1 MADDAPPDV
10 PTEEAAAPE
19 GNPEGVASDQ
29 APGDATAEAAE
40 VPAEVAAVEE
50 APAVA
55 TSAEAPAVQE
65 EQAPEAAAPPAEQP
79 ADAAAEPPAAAAEE
93 PPAEATIEA
102 EEATAEV
109 AEAAPPAGETAA
121 EAEAEA
127 EAAPEAVAATAA
139 VEAEPVAAAA
149 TAAEATEA
157 AAASQ
162 DEAAV
167 APPAEA
173 SASQDAPPA
182 GEESAVTAAP
192 AAKQEDAAEGEGE
205 NEEGEEAEA
214 EEEVEFGR
222 QASKTILERK
232 RSKPLNFE
240 GVHDDAEEKEHAEE
254 DKWKMPESFFYDE
267 AAPELKR
274 PLEDQQLPR
283 KITKIERHI
292 GFDFHRH
299 YNLVWVSDEE
309 YAYIIGHVVRIVNI
323 NTDSQRFIHS
333 RDSGGIG
340 SVAVSIDQQWIALA
354 ERSIS
359 GQPNIYVYKNDP
371 TLQLYR
377 VLRKGTE
384 RGYAACKFSPHNP
397 DHLAALGQSPDYLLS
412 VWDWKNERLLLK
424 CKAYGQEIFDV
435 RWGQFPGMLMTCGT
449 GHIRFWKMAL
459 TFTGLKLQG
468 DLGKFGAS
476 ELSDIA
482 GFVELP
488 DGKVVT
494 GSQYGKLLLWEG
506 VFVKVE
512 ILRCASG
519 DRAGIG
525 QGSSNAHEGNIDV
538 IIYDKREDCIVSGGD
553 DGYLRWWPVNE
564 IDEGEADYD
573 NGILEYGVTLKR
585 EVRIGIPS
593 EDGNFFPANIQHV
606 ARSENDDTWLIQD
619 VRNGVVWRFDRNE
632 GELVEIFHAN
642 CKAVTGTLVSD
653 QYPGLVITSGADGSL
668 RAFNITAEDNQ
679 ELFVDRRSGGAITG
693 MAAAPESVDQ
703 EQRTITCGYEDG
715 VLRTFALCSNGF
727 MLLQATKPHNCAIQ
741 QVAYSRDGTF
751 FATLGEDSTIFFFEV
766 TDRENH
772 LKPLGF
778 AEISG
783 KVNHMSWS
791 YSNGGSVVLAME
803 DGSIVELV
811 RPNPSNVD
819 SADTYFIT
827 LDYRCVQPVLP
838 EPEEEEEE
846 EEEAGEEELDEEAAA
861 AAAAAAEADPSMEPL
876 ETPKKKKKEKQED
889 VRKPADDD
897 APEPEVQSAVMQV
910 LAMTEEKVI
919 FTGTGK
925 YAGGLWEL
933 SMEASSLYSQAVTP
947 IGTAE
952 AAATDATLLTK
963 LPTNTQVTYLRQS
976 PGDRVIF
983 VGFQDG
989 RVWLLPTSNMAYKA
1003 AVEVAD
1009 STSGPILSI
1018 SSNTEEHVLVVGSG
1032 DGGLS
1037 MVNLNVD
1044 GLQAAADVLAK
1055 SPTLNE
1061 EEVDAQAELFST
1073 YYPIHPA
1080 DMTAWELPEVESSVS
1095 VAKDITEPDAY
1106 SIQEAKMKSE
1116 EENAKAAAERQKR
1129 RVQDRIAEVRKE
1141 LEELQKK
1148 NDAIPYGK
1156 LSRDELTIDPEY
1168 IQELHQD
1175 MENRIEDVNREMAWT
1190 IEFHERGLQKIKDYF
1205 LGKLDF
1211 ERIEVLAF
1219 ASPHRVATFRCAA
1232 MSEELQTNLAKL
1244 HELIFAADRE
1254 NEEDDDDL
1262 DGGTGDQGSKSNFSP
1277 DAQSMRTGLGFGEI
1291 GFDGSGGGESG
1302 SGRGDG
1308 RNLTGAEQREIR
1320 RQQRQERK
1328 QQMTDLE
1335 KAKPSDSY
1343 EDPRDVEAI
1352 AHAEATLGNYTLK
1365 TSSSYQVPENQR
1377 MNAEKKRRQMF
1388 LLEESMHAIKTEF
1401 NNRVLA
1407 LRDFRQQVRQE
1418 INRDNEMLQEIDEKL
1433 GTATDWVSE
1442 LLKEDPL
1449 APVEFPEKRFD
1460 YTEADLKAFRRQ
1472 LRDSAGDD
1480 QDALDGRE
1488 DDEDDDEADGTGA
1501 GDDGAAEDGGAGP
1514 RKMSAKD
1521 DSQAAVLAASR
1532 GLAGRRVVAA
1542 KRSDRLALRAQVLQA
1557 RAERAD
1563 PLGKEV
1569 AKEAEARL
1577 WHDKAQLEEHV
1588 RQVVETFDGAV
1599 ASIEKEKAKL
1609 ESDLKNAGMKLL
1621 VLHEELLTL
1630 NELEEKDEALLK
1642 KATKC
1647 RQDKTNIMHQIKE
1660 CQDLLSEKKA
1670 EIEQWQTEEANLQ
1683 AEFTELVG
1691 ENSPFLSALLKIY
1704 KKKVKRSKRKKGQLG
1719 DDEDFDDED
1728 EDDEDES
1735 DLESDE
1741 EDDDM
1746 DEDTGPPP
1754 GCDVQIYESV
1764 IDLREKRLDMEDAL
1778 QEIQKAVD
1786 DLKKTHQ
1793 KLLTDEKKVDKEQ
1806 KQTDTEIQQFQT
1818 DKQRKLNQV
1827 KIVFALRLSQVQCLE
1842 TEDDDGHRRLPS
1854 ELDEQVVFTK
1864 EGLHRLMSRITE
1876 IHHEIKDVRNN
1887 HRLLQRDFRVRK
1899 KEKKSA
1905 METIGDLQSK
1915 FEDIQMLKFGQTV
1928 DLDLI
1933 ERSAPN
1939 KYVQELQEKVLDA
1952 EKDHRQTLARWE
1964 KMIESS
1970 KKELARVTQEN
1981 TSLME
1986 QIVSMG
1992 YSQMQLDAALNAR
2005 ISNVTVNDTEP
2016 LNEVRELERER
2027 LKDLVMLQQKEIATL
2042 QAEINLFRKK
2052 GGHIY
2057 TTVTAN
2063 RMPERA

>member
-1 MADDAPPDV
+1 MADV
-10 PTEEAAAPE
+10 APE
-19 GNPEGVASDQ
+19 H
-29 APGDATAEAAE
+29 
-40 VPAEVAAVEE
+40 
-50 APAVA
+50 
-55 TSAEAPAVQE
+55 
-65 EQAPEAAAPPAEQP
+65 
-79 ADAAAEPPAAAAEE
+79 
-93 PPAEATIEA
+93 
-102 EEATAEV
+102 
-109 AEAAPPAGETAA
+109 
-121 EAEAEA
+121 
-127 EAAPEAVAATAA
+127 
-139 VEAEPVAAAA
+139 
-149 TAAEATEA
+149 
-157 AAASQ
+157 
-162 DEAAV
+162 
-167 APPAEA
+167 
-173 SASQDAPPA
+173 
-182 GEESAVTAAP
+182 
-192 AAKQEDAAEGEGE
+192 
-205 NEEGEEAEA
+205 
-214 EEEVEFGR
+214 R
-222 QASKTILERK
+222 
-232 RSKPLNFE
+232 
-240 GVHDDAEEKEHAEE
+240 
-254 DKWKMPESFFYDE
+254 
-267 AAPELKR
+267 
-274 PLEDQQLPR
+274 LPR
-283 KITKIERHI
+283 KVAKVERHV
-292 GFDFHRH
+292 GFDFHKR
-299 YNLVWVSDEE
+299 YNLVWVSEEE

-323 NTDSQRFIHS
+323 TTDSQRFIHS
-333 RDSGGIG
+333 QDSGGIG
-340 SVAVSIDQQWIALA
+340 CLAVSIGQEWIALA
-354 ERSIS
+354 ERSIQ
-359 GQPNIYVYKNDP
+359 GHPNIYVYKNDH
-371 TLQLYR
+371 TLQLSN
-377 VLRKGTE
+377 VLKKGTE

-397 DHLAALGQSPDYLLS
+397 DHLAALGLGPDFLLS
-412 VWDWKNERLLLK
+412 VWDWKNEQLMLK
-424 CKAYGQEIFDV
+424 CKAYGQEVFDV

-449 GHIRFWKMAL
+449 GHIRFWKMAT

-476 ELSDIA
+476 ELSDVT

-512 ILRCASG
+512 IMRCSQG
-519 DRAGIG
+519 EKAGIG
-525 QGSSNAHEGNIDV
+525 RGSSHAHAGNIDV
-538 IIYDKREDCIVSGGD
+538 ILFDQTQDCIVSGGD
-553 DGYLRWWPVNE
+553 DGYLRWWPMTE

-573 NGILEYGVTLKR
+573 NGILEYGVTLKK
-585 EVRIGIPS
+585 EVRIGIS
-593 EDGNFFPANIQHV
+593 TEEGGFLPANIQHV
-606 ARSENDDTWLIQD
+606 ARSVKDDIWLIQD
-619 VRNGVVWRFDRNE
+619 VRNGCVWRYDRSE
-632 GELVEIFHAN
+632 GEIVEIFHAHS
-642 CKAVTGTLVSD
+642 KAVTGTLVLD
-653 QYPGLVITSGADGSL
+653 NFPGMVITSGADGSI
-668 RAFNITAEDNQ
+668 RAFNITAADNQ
-679 ELFVDRRSGGAITG
+679 ELFVDRRSGGAVTS
-693 MAAAPESVDQ
+693 MAGAPHAVDQ
-703 EQRTITCGYEDG
+703 EQRTITCAYEDG
-715 VLRTFALCSNGF
+715 VLRTFALCSDGF
-727 MLLQATKPHNCAIQ
+727 MLLQATKPHNCEIRQ
-741 QVAYSRDGTF
+741 ICYSPDGTL
-751 FATLGEDSTIFFFEV
+751 FATLAADNTIFFLEV

-778 AEISG
+778 VEVAG
-783 KVNHMSWS
+783 LVHNMSWS
-791 YSNGGSVVLAME
+791 AANGGALALAMD
-803 DGSIVELV
+803 DGSLVELV
-811 RPNPSNVD
+811 KPNPMNID

-827 LDYRCVQPVLP
+827 LDYRSIMPVLP

-846 EEEAGEEELDEEAAA
+846 EEDEEEAGEEGEEGDEGQKDETEAAA
-861 AAAAAAEADPSMEPL
+861 EPV
-876 ETPKKKKKEKQED
+876 ETPKKKKREKQEK
-889 VRKPADDD
+889 KPAED
-897 APEPEVQSAVMQV
+897 EVEVEVASAVTRL
-910 LAMTEEKVI
+910 LAVADDRVI

-925 YAGGLWEL
+925 YQGGLWE
-933 SMEASSLYSQAVTP
+933 ASLEPSQVYSQAVTP
-947 IGTAE
+947 IGSAE
-952 AAATDATLLTK
+952 AAPSDATLLTK
-963 LPTNTQVTYLRQS
+963 LPTSTQVSYLRQS
-976 PGDRVIF
+976 PGERVLFI
-983 VGFQDG
+983 GFQDG
-989 RVWLLPTSNMAYKA
+989 RVWILPSNNLAHKA
-1003 AVEVAD
+1003 TIEVAD
-1009 STSGPILSI
+1009 SNTGAILSV
-1018 SSNTEEHVLVVGSG
+1018 SCDAQEHMLVIGSA
-1032 DGGLS
+1032 DGGLN
-1037 MVNLNVD
+1037 MVNMNVEGLNS
-1044 GLQAAADVLAK
+1044 ASEVLAK
-1055 SPTLNE
+1055 SPNLSE
-1061 EEVDAQAELFST
+1061 EEVETQAEIFHTHYL
-1073 YYPIHPA
+1073 IQPA
-1080 DMTAWELPEVESSVS
+1080 DTTTWELPEVESSVS
-1095 VAKDITEPDAY
+1095 VARDITDTEAY

-1129 RVQDRIAEVRKE
+1129 RVKDRIVEVRKE

-1148 NDAIPYGK
+1148 NDGIPFGR

-1168 IQELHQD
+1168 IQELHQG
-1175 MENRIEDVNREMAWT
+1175 MENQIEDVNRELAWT
-1190 IEFHERGLQKIKDYF
+1190 IEFHERGLQKIKDHF

-1219 ASPHRVATFRCAA
+1219 ASPHRVSTFRCQA
-1232 MSEELQTNLAKL
+1232 MSEELQNNLAKL
-1244 HELIFAADRE
+1244 HELIFAADRDDD
-1254 NEEDDDDL
+1254 EDDEDA
-1262 DGGTGDQGSKSNFSP
+1262 DGGGTEQGTKSNFSP
-1277 DAQSMRTGLGFGEI
+1277 DAQSMRTGLGFGDI
-1291 GFDGSGGGESG
+1291 GFDASGGDSG
-1302 SGRGDG
+1302 SGRGEG

-1328 QQMTDLE
+1328 QQMMDLE
-1335 KAKPSDSY
+1335 KAKPSDAY

-1365 TSSSYQVPENQR
+1365 TSSNYQVPENQR

-1433 GTATDWVSE
+1433 NTSTEWVGE
-1442 LLKEDPL
+1442 LLKEDGN
-1449 APVEFPEKRFD
+1449 APVEFPERRFD
-1460 YTEADLKAFRRQ
+1460 YTEDDLKAYQ
-1472 LRDSAGDD
+1472 QHLQSGSAEGEAS
-1480 QDALDGRE
+1480 DAG
-1488 DDEDDDEADGTGA
+1488 GA
-1501 GDDGAAEDGGAGP
+1501 NGAAEDGLRRSDAI
-1514 RKMSAKD
+1514 RDAK
-1521 DSQAAVLAASR
+1521 AATAASR
-1532 GLAGRRVVAA
+1532 LIGRRIVAA
-1542 KRSDRLALRAQVLQA
+1542 KRSDRLALRTQVLQA
-1557 RAERAD
+1557 RGNAAD
-1563 PLGKEV
+1563 PLSKEV
-1569 AKEAEARL
+1569 AQEAVARL

-1588 RQVVETFDGAV
+1588 RQVVDTFDGAV

-1630 NELEEKDEALLK
+1630 NELEEKDETLLK

-1660 CQDLLSEKKA
+1660 CQDLLTEKKA

-1719 DDEDFDDED
+1719 DDEDFDEEDED
-1728 EDDEDES
+1728 EEDES

-1793 KLLTDEKKVDKEQ
+1793 RLLADEKKVDKEQ
-1806 KQTDTEIQQFQT
+1806 KQTDAEIQQFQT

-1842 TEDDDGHRRLPS
+1842 TEDDDAQRRIPA

-1864 EGLHRLMSRITE
+1864 EGLSRLMGRITE
-1876 IHHEIKDVRNN
+1876 ILYEIKDVKNN

-1899 KEKKSA
+1899 KEKTSA

-1952 EKDHRQTLARWE
+1952 EKDHRSTLARWE
-1964 KMIESS
+1964 KMIENS
-1970 KKELARVTQEN
+1970 KKELAKVTQEN

-2063 RMPERA
+2063 RMPDMDSAVYARG